1 MQIQL
6 SQPLA
11 LTKRPNAPRVDGL
24 KFAELR
30 FEGLKDELA
39 QLAQQRQEDAAAKA
53 REYAKQA
60 QKEEDQRR
68 LQRQQIVRQQ
78 EQELFDTAQR
88 ETPLILS
95 ETFVETSSQG
105 QSTFSGWDLLQ
116 EIVQTR
122 EAWDV
127 LRLLSTENNNKAKAM
142 LAKLEKLGIIETAT
156 TEVYDPNYDE
166 SLETEIGHGSAYTSY
181 YSYKPKAFPWDG
193 AQRRLNLETRQWDDL
208 PAPN

>member
-1 MQIQL
+1 MRIQL

-11 LTKRPNAPRVDGL
+11 LTKRPNAPRADRL
-24 KFAELR
+24 KFNGPK

-68 LQRQQIVRQQ
+68 LERLKIVRQQ
-78 EQELFDTAQR
+78 EQERFNTVQR

-116 EIVQTR
+116 EIAQTR
-122 EAWDV
+122 NAWDV
-127 LRLLSTENNNKAKAM
+127 LKLLSTENSNKAKAM
-142 LAKLEKLGIIETAT
+142 LGKLEKLGIIETAI

-166 SLETEIGHGSAYTSY
+166 SLETEIGHGGAYTSY

-193 AQRRLNLETRQWDDL
+193 ARRRLNLETRQWDDL
-208 PAPN
+208 PTPY